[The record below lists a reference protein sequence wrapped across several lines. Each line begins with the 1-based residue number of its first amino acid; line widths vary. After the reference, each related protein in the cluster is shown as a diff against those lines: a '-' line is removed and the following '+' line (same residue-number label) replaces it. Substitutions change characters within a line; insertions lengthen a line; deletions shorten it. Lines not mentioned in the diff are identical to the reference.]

1 MTQRGIPYQFVPGEK
16 MNRIVKGAHQGVV
29 AYLAQIDYVSFEEM
43 VEGALSRKANPIFLL
58 LDGISDV
65 RNLGAIAR
73 SAECAGID
81 GIVVPERGSAAIN
94 ADAVKT
100 SAGALLRIPTAR
112 VPNLRTALYYF
123 RDSDFQIV
131 AASEKAED
139 AMYDVNFRKGI
150 PAAPEAVAENIAL
163 SDIVRASSDDIEA
176 LYGTSDGEAV
186 YREYIAP
193 LCPNFILTRGA
204 KDAEV
209 FSPGVRALFPV
220 APVREVV
227 TTIGAGDN
235 FNAGTLYSLV
245 RDGFKRDRLAALSEE
260 DWRRIIPTA
269 MRFSAEVCG
278 SLFNYVSPEFVRGL
292 QQA

>member
-1 MTQRGIPYQFVPGEK
+1 MNDNQYYIYGMHPVTDAVRQGRKFERILFRKGLEGEQFRALLDEVTQLGIPYQFVPGEK

-29 AYLAQIDYVSFEEM
+29 AYLAPIDYVSFEEM

-139 AMYDVNFRKGI
+139 AMYDVNFRKASVIVMGSEGSGI
-150 PAAPEAVAENIAL
+150 SEPVLNLCTVGARIPMSGQTGSLNVSVAAALVMFEAVRQRM
-163 SDIVRASSDDIEA
+163 S
-176 LYGTSDGEAV
+176 
-186 YREYIAP
+186 
-193 LCPNFILTRGA
+193 
-204 KDAEV
+204 
-209 FSPGVRALFPV
+209 
-220 APVREVV
+220 
-227 TTIGAGDN
+227 
-235 FNAGTLYSLV
+235 
-245 RDGFKRDRLAALSEE
+245 
-260 DWRRIIPTA
+260 
-269 MRFSAEVCG
+269 
-278 SLFNYVSPEFVRGL
+278 
-292 QQA
+292 

>member
-1 MTQRGIPYQFVPGEK
+1 MNDNQYSIYGMHPVTDAVRQGRKFERILFRKGLEGEQFRALLDEVTQRGIPYQFVPGEK

-29 AYLAQIDYVSFEEM
+29 AYLAQIDYVPFEEM

-112 VPNLRTALYYF
+112 VPNLRTAMYYF

-139 AMYDVNFRKGI
+139 AMYDVNFRKASVIVMGSEGSGI
-150 PAAPEAVAENIAL
+150 SEPVLSLCTVGARIPMSGQTGSLNVSVAAALVMFEAVRQRM
-163 SDIVRASSDDIEA
+163 S
-176 LYGTSDGEAV
+176 
-186 YREYIAP
+186 
-193 LCPNFILTRGA
+193 
-204 KDAEV
+204 
-209 FSPGVRALFPV
+209 
-220 APVREVV
+220 
-227 TTIGAGDN
+227 
-235 FNAGTLYSLV
+235 
-245 RDGFKRDRLAALSEE
+245 
-260 DWRRIIPTA
+260 
-269 MRFSAEVCG
+269 
-278 SLFNYVSPEFVRGL
+278 
-292 QQA
+292 

>member
-1 MTQRGIPYQFVPGEK
+1 MENDNQYYLYGMHPVTDAVRQGRKFERILFRKGLEGEQFRALLDEVTQRGIPYQFVPGEK

-139 AMYDVNFRKGI
+139 ALYDVNFRKASVIVMGSEGSGI
-150 PAAPEAVAENIAL
+150 SEPVLSLCTVGARIPMSGQTGSLNVSVAAALVMFEAVRQRM
-163 SDIVRASSDDIEA
+163 S
-176 LYGTSDGEAV
+176 
-186 YREYIAP
+186 
-193 LCPNFILTRGA
+193 
-204 KDAEV
+204 
-209 FSPGVRALFPV
+209 
-220 APVREVV
+220 
-227 TTIGAGDN
+227 
-235 FNAGTLYSLV
+235 
-245 RDGFKRDRLAALSEE
+245 
-260 DWRRIIPTA
+260 
-269 MRFSAEVCG
+269 
-278 SLFNYVSPEFVRGL
+278 
-292 QQA
+292 

>member
-1 MTQRGIPYQFVPGEK
+1 MENNNNSSSYYLYGMHPVTDAVRQGRKFERILFRKGLEGEQFRALLDEVTQRGIPYQFVPGEK

-139 AMYDVNFRKGI
+139 AMYDVNFRKASVIVMGSEGSGI
-150 PAAPEAVAENIAL
+150 SEPVLSLCTVGARIPMSGQTGSLNVSVAAALVMFEAVRQRM
-163 SDIVRASSDDIEA
+163 S
-176 LYGTSDGEAV
+176 
-186 YREYIAP
+186 
-193 LCPNFILTRGA
+193 
-204 KDAEV
+204 
-209 FSPGVRALFPV
+209 
-220 APVREVV
+220 
-227 TTIGAGDN
+227 
-235 FNAGTLYSLV
+235 
-245 RDGFKRDRLAALSEE
+245 
-260 DWRRIIPTA
+260 
-269 MRFSAEVCG
+269 
-278 SLFNYVSPEFVRGL
+278 
-292 QQA
+292 

>member
-1 MTQRGIPYQFVPGEK
+1 MENDNQYYLYGMHPVTDAVRQGRKFERILFRKGLEGEQFRALLDEVTQRGIPYQFVPGEK

-29 AYLAQIDYVSFEEM
+29 AYLAQIDYVPFEEM

-112 VPNLRTALYYF
+112 VSNLRTALYYF

-139 AMYDVNFRKGI
+139 AMYDVNFRKASVIVMGSEGSGI
-150 PAAPEAVAENIAL
+150 SGPVLSLCTVGARIPMSGQTGSLNVSVAAALVMFEAVRQRM
-163 SDIVRASSDDIEA
+163 S
-176 LYGTSDGEAV
+176 
-186 YREYIAP
+186 
-193 LCPNFILTRGA
+193 
-204 KDAEV
+204 
-209 FSPGVRALFPV
+209 
-220 APVREVV
+220 
-227 TTIGAGDN
+227 
-235 FNAGTLYSLV
+235 
-245 RDGFKRDRLAALSEE
+245 
-260 DWRRIIPTA
+260 
-269 MRFSAEVCG
+269 
-278 SLFNYVSPEFVRGL
+278 
-292 QQA
+292 

>member
-1 MTQRGIPYQFVPGEK
+1 MENDNQYYLYGMHPVTDAVRQGRKFERILFRKGLEGEQFRALLDEVTQRGIPYQFVPGEK

-139 AMYDVNFRKGI
+139 AMYDVNFRKASVIVMGSEGSGI
-150 PAAPEAVAENIAL
+150 SEPVLSLCTVGARIPMSGQTGSLNVSVAAALVMFEAVRQRM
-163 SDIVRASSDDIEA
+163 S
-176 LYGTSDGEAV
+176 
-186 YREYIAP
+186 
-193 LCPNFILTRGA
+193 
-204 KDAEV
+204 
-209 FSPGVRALFPV
+209 
-220 APVREVV
+220 
-227 TTIGAGDN
+227 
-235 FNAGTLYSLV
+235 
-245 RDGFKRDRLAALSEE
+245 
-260 DWRRIIPTA
+260 
-269 MRFSAEVCG
+269 
-278 SLFNYVSPEFVRGL
+278 
-292 QQA
+292 

>member
-1 MTQRGIPYQFVPGEK
+1 

-139 AMYDVNFRKGI
+139 AMYDVNFRMVSVIVLGSEGSGI
-150 PAAPEAVAENIAL
+150 SEPVLSLCTVGARIPMSGQTGSLNVSVAAALVMFEAVRQRM
-163 SDIVRASSDDIEA
+163 S
-176 LYGTSDGEAV
+176 
-186 YREYIAP
+186 
-193 LCPNFILTRGA
+193 
-204 KDAEV
+204 
-209 FSPGVRALFPV
+209 
-220 APVREVV
+220 
-227 TTIGAGDN
+227 
-235 FNAGTLYSLV
+235 
-245 RDGFKRDRLAALSEE
+245 
-260 DWRRIIPTA
+260 
-269 MRFSAEVCG
+269 
-278 SLFNYVSPEFVRGL
+278 
-292 QQA
+292 

>member
-1 MTQRGIPYQFVPGEK
+1 MENDNQYYLYGMHPVTDAVRQGRKLERILFRKGLEGEQFRALLDEVTRRGIPYQFVPGEK

-139 AMYDVNFRKGI
+139 AMYDVNFRKASVIVMGSEGSGI
-150 PAAPEAVAENIAL
+150 SEPVLSLCTVGARIPMSGQTGSLNVSVAAALVMFEAVRQRM
-163 SDIVRASSDDIEA
+163 S
-176 LYGTSDGEAV
+176 
-186 YREYIAP
+186 
-193 LCPNFILTRGA
+193 
-204 KDAEV
+204 
-209 FSPGVRALFPV
+209 
-220 APVREVV
+220 
-227 TTIGAGDN
+227 
-235 FNAGTLYSLV
+235 
-245 RDGFKRDRLAALSEE
+245 
-260 DWRRIIPTA
+260 
-269 MRFSAEVCG
+269 
-278 SLFNYVSPEFVRGL
+278 
-292 QQA
+292 

>member
-1 MTQRGIPYQFVPGEK
+1 MNDNQYYIYGMHPVTDAVRQGRKFERILFRKGLEGEQFRALLDEVKQRGILYQFVPGEK

-29 AYLAQIDYVSFEEM
+29 AYLAQIDYVPFEEM

-139 AMYDVNFRKGI
+139 AMYDVNFRKASVIVMGSEGSGI
-150 PAAPEAVAENIAL
+150 SEPVLSLCTVGARIPMSGQTGSLNVSVAAALVMFEAVRQRM
-163 SDIVRASSDDIEA
+163 S
-176 LYGTSDGEAV
+176 
-186 YREYIAP
+186 
-193 LCPNFILTRGA
+193 
-204 KDAEV
+204 
-209 FSPGVRALFPV
+209 
-220 APVREVV
+220 
-227 TTIGAGDN
+227 
-235 FNAGTLYSLV
+235 
-245 RDGFKRDRLAALSEE
+245 
-260 DWRRIIPTA
+260 
-269 MRFSAEVCG
+269 
-278 SLFNYVSPEFVRGL
+278 
-292 QQA
+292 